1 MQMSRLAKSS
11 AKWGLPLVALLVLGA
26 CGGSD
31 SSSQDS
37 SSQDTSTQDTSVD
50 SENSIAPG
58 EVSYEAFCKSA
69 SANDSDLP
77 QIESTDDAA
86 AITTKI
92 NALAAALSDTASK
105 APTEIKSA
113 ADKVAAAA
121 QAMAD
126 SLKSDPSL
134 DSFDAVVTKFAT
146 PDIDAATESINKFV
160 SEKCVATK

>member
-1 MQMSRLAKSS
+1 MNVTSQRLLSMRSTIKRS
-11 AKWGLPLVALLVLGA
+11 LPLVALLALGA
-26 CGGSD
+26 CGGS
-31 SSSQDS
+31 SSSSD
-37 SSQDTSTQDTSVD
+37 DTSNA
-50 SENSIAPG
+50 SESTTATG
-58 EVSYEAFCKSA
+58 EVSYTEFCA
-69 SANDSDLP
+69 AADANNSKLP

-105 APTEIKSA
+105 APAEIKSA

-134 DSFDAVVTKFAT
+134 DSFDAVVAKYAT
-146 PDIDAATESINKFV
+146 PEIDAATESINKLV
-160 SEKCVATK
+160 SEKCGASK

>member
-1 MQMSRLAKSS
+1 MNVTSQRLLSMRSTIKRS
-11 AKWGLPLVALLVLGA
+11 LPLVALLALGA
-26 CGGSD
+26 CGGS
-31 SSSQDS
+31 SSSSD
-37 SSQDTSTQDTSVD
+37 DTSVA
-50 SENSIAPG
+50 SESTTAPG
-58 EVSYEAFCKSA
+58 EVSYTEFCA
-69 SANDSDLP
+69 SADANNSKLP

-105 APTEIKSA
+105 APAEIKSA

-134 DSFDAVVTKFAT
+134 DSFDEVVAKFAT
-146 PDIDAATESINKFV
+146 PEIDAATESINKLV
-160 SEKCVATK
+160 SEKCGATK

>member
-1 MQMSRLAKSS
+1 MLFIHQRPLRRTQLVQRA
-11 AKWGLPLVALLVLGA
+11 LPLVAVLGLLA
-26 CGGSD
+26 CGGND
-31 SSSQDS
+31 AV
-37 SSQDTSTQDTSVD
+37 TQDTVVE
-50 SENSIAPG
+50 SENSIATG
-58 EVSYEAFCKSA
+58 VVSYTAFCETA

-134 DSFDAVVTKFAT
+134 DSFDEVVTKYAT
-146 PDIDAATESINKFV
+146 ADIDAATESINKFV
-160 SEKCVATK
+160 SEKCGEAK

>member
-1 MQMSRLAKSS
+1 MYVTSHRTLSLRSTIKRS
-11 AKWGLPLVALLVLGA
+11 LPLVALLVLGA
-26 CGGSD
+26 CGGTD
-31 SSSQDS
+31 SA
-37 SSQDTSTQDTSVD
+37 TQDTSNASD
-50 SENSIAPG
+50 STAAGAPV
-58 EVSYEAFCKSA
+58 EVSFEEFCSSA
-69 SANDSDLP
+69 DANNSKLP

-92 NALAAALSDTASK
+92 NALAEALSDTASK

-160 SEKCVATK
+160 SEKCGEAK

>member
-1 MQMSRLAKSS
+1 MLFVHERPLRRPDLVQRAI
-11 AKWGLPLVALLVLGA
+11 PLVAVLGLLA
-26 CGGSD
+26 CGGS
-31 SSSQDS
+31 SS
-37 SSQDTSTQDTSVD
+37 SSQDTSNASDTTAAV
-50 SENSIAPG
+50 E
-58 EVSYEAFCKSA
+58 EVSYTAFCATA

-105 APTEIKSA
+105 APSEIKSA

-134 DSFDAVVTKFAT
+134 DSFDAVVAKYAT
-146 PDIDAATESINKFV
+146 PEIDAATESINKFV
-160 SEKCVATK
+160 SEKCGEAK

>member
-1 MQMSRLAKSS
+1 MGGRRVVASYLVKGALVVGMSFLA
-11 AKWGLPLVALLVLGA
+11 A

-31 SSSQDS
+31 SSSSETIVDG
-37 SSQDTSTQDTSVD
+37 DEPVVSTV
-50 SENSIAPG
+50 AG
-58 EVSYEAFCKSA
+58 EVSYTEFCA
-69 SANDSDLP
+69 SADANNSKLP
-77 QIESTDDAA
+77 EIESTDDAA

-105 APTEIKSA
+105 APAEIKSA

-134 DSFDAVVTKFAT
+134 DSFDAVVAKFAT
-146 PDIDAATESINKFV
+146 PEIDAASDAINKLV
-160 SEKCVATK
+160 SEKCGATK

>member
-1 MQMSRLAKSS
+1 ML
-11 AKWGLPLVALLVLGA
+11 GLLA
-26 CGGSD
+26 CGGND
-31 SSSQDS
+31 SA
-37 SSQDTSTQDTSVD
+37 TQDTTSAPD
-50 SENSIAPG
+50 STAAGAPV
-58 EVSYEAFCKSA
+58 EVSFEEFCSSA
-69 SANDSDLP
+69 DANNSKLP

-160 SEKCVATK
+160 SEKCGEAK

>member
-1 MQMSRLAKSS
+1 MGGRRVVTSHLVRGALVVGFSFLA
-11 AKWGLPLVALLVLGA
+11 A

-31 SSSQDS
+31 SS
-37 SSQDTSTQDTSVD
+37 TSEAIVDGDASVV
-50 SENSIAPG
+50 STIAG
-58 EVSYEAFCKSA
+58 EVSYTEFCA
-69 SANDSDLP
+69 SADANNSKLP

-105 APTEIKSA
+105 APAEVKSA

-134 DSFDAVVTKFAT
+134 DSFDAVVAKYAT
-146 PDIDAATESINKFV
+146 PEIDAATESINKLV
-160 SEKCVATK
+160 SEKCGASK

>member
-1 MQMSRLAKSS
+1 MRSTIKRS
-11 AKWGLPLVALLVLGA
+11 LPLLALLVLGA
-26 CGGSD
+26 CGGND
-31 SSSQDS
+31 SA
-37 SSQDTSTQDTSVD
+37 TQDTSNASD
-50 SENSIAPG
+50 STAAGAPV
-58 EVSYEAFCKSA
+58 EVSFEEFCSSA
-69 SANDSDLP
+69 DANNSKLP

-92 NALAAALSDTASK
+92 NALAEALSDTASK

-160 SEKCVATK
+160 SEKCGEAK

>member
-1 MQMSRLAKSS
+1 ML
-11 AKWGLPLVALLVLGA
+11 GLLA
-26 CGGSD
+26 CGGND
-31 SSSQDS
+31 SA
-37 SSQDTSTQDTSVD
+37 TQDTTSAPD
-50 SENSIAPG
+50 STAAGAPV
-58 EVSYEAFCKSA
+58 EVSYEEFCSSA
-69 SANDSDLP
+69 DANNSKLP

-160 SEKCVATK
+160 SEKCGEAK

>member
-1 MQMSRLAKSS
+1 
-11 AKWGLPLVALLVLGA
+11 VALLVLGA
-26 CGGSD
+26 CGGS
-31 SSSQDS
+31 SS
-37 SSQDTSTQDTSVD
+37 STQDTSSASD
-50 SENSIAPG
+50 TTTATG
-58 EVSYEAFCKSA
+58 EVSYTAFCETA

-134 DSFDAVVTKFAT
+134 DSFDAVVAKYAT
-146 PDIDAATESINKFV
+146 PEIDAATESINKFV
-160 SEKCVATK
+160 SEKCGEAK

>member
-1 MQMSRLAKSS
+1 MRSTIKR
-11 AKWGLPLVALLVLGA
+11 GLPLVALLVLGA
-26 CGGSD
+26 CGGS
-31 SSSQDS
+31 SS
-37 SSQDTSTQDTSVD
+37 STQDTSSASD
-50 SENSIAPG
+50 TTTATG
-58 EVSYEAFCKSA
+58 EVSYTAFCETA

-105 APTEIKSA
+105 APAEIKSA

-134 DSFDAVVTKFAT
+134 DSFDAVVAKYAT
-146 PDIDAATESINKFV
+146 PEIDAATESINKLV
-160 SEKCVATK
+160 SEKCGATK

>member
-1 MQMSRLAKSS
+1 MPFVHQRPSRRIHLIKR
-11 AKWGLPLVALLVLGA
+11 GLPLVAMLGLLA
-26 CGGSD
+26 CGGND
-31 SSSQDS
+31 SA
-37 SSQDTSTQDTSVD
+37 TQDTTSAPD
-50 SENSIAPG
+50 STAAGAPV
-58 EVSYEAFCKSA
+58 EVSYEEFCSSA
-69 SANDSDLP
+69 DANNSKLP

-92 NALAAALSDTASK
+92 NALAEALSDTASK

-160 SEKCVATK
+160 SEKCGEAK

>member
-1 MQMSRLAKSS
+1 MSQFMQMSRLAKSS
-11 AKWGLPLVALLVLGA
+11 AKWGLPVVALLVLGA

-31 SSSQDS
+31 SS
-37 SSQDTSTQDTSVD
+37 TQDTSVD
-50 SENSIAPG
+50 SENSTAPG
-58 EVSYEAFCKSA
+58 EVSYTEFCA
-69 SANDSDLP
+69 SADANNSKLP

-105 APTEIKSA
+105 APAEIKSA
-113 ADKVAAAA
+113 ADKVSAAA

-134 DSFDAVVTKFAT
+134 DSFDAVVAKYAT
-146 PDIDAATESINKFV
+146 PEIDAATESINKLV
-160 SEKCVATK
+160 SEKCGATK

>member
-1 MQMSRLAKSS
+1 MSYEEFCSS
-11 AKWGLPLVALLVLGA
+11 ADAN
-26 CGGSD
+26 
-31 SSSQDS
+31 
-37 SSQDTSTQDTSVD
+37 
-50 SENSIAPG
+50 NS
-58 EVSYEAFCKSA
+58 K
-69 SANDSDLP
+69 LP

-105 APTEIKSA
+105 APAEIKSA

-134 DSFDAVVTKFAT
+134 DSFDAVVAKYAT
-146 PDIDAATESINKFV
+146 PEIDAATESINKLV
-160 SEKCVATK
+160 SEKCGASK

>member
-1 MQMSRLAKSS
+1 MNVTSQRLLSMRSTIKR
-11 AKWGLPLVALLVLGA
+11 GLPLVALLVLGA
-26 CGGSD
+26 CGGS
-31 SSSQDS
+31 SSSSD
-37 SSQDTSTQDTSVD
+37 DTSNA
-50 SENSIAPG
+50 SENTTAVG
-58 EVSYEAFCKSA
+58 EVSYTEFCA
-69 SANDSDLP
+69 SADANNSKHP

-105 APTEIKSA
+105 APAEIKSA

-134 DSFDAVVTKFAT
+134 DSFDAVVAKYAT
-146 PDIDAATESINKFV
+146 PEIDAATESINKLV
-160 SEKCVATK
+160 SEKCGAAK

>member
-1 MQMSRLAKSS
+1 MRSTIKRS
-11 AKWGLPLVALLVLGA
+11 LPLVALLALGA
-26 CGGSD
+26 CGGS
-31 SSSQDS
+31 SSSSD
-37 SSQDTSTQDTSVD
+37 DTSNA
-50 SENSIAPG
+50 SESTVAIG
-58 EVSYEAFCKSA
+58 EVSYTEFCA
-69 SANDSDLP
+69 SADANNSKLP

-105 APTEIKSA
+105 APAEIKSA

-134 DSFDAVVTKFAT
+134 DSFDAVVAKYAT
-146 PDIDAATESINKFV
+146 PEIDAATESINKLV
-160 SEKCVATK
+160 SEKCGATK

>member
-1 MQMSRLAKSS
+1 MNVTSQRLLSTRSTIKR
-11 AKWGLPLVALLVLGA
+11 GLPLVALLVLGA
-26 CGGSD
+26 CGGS
-31 SSSQDS
+31 SSSSD
-37 SSQDTSTQDTSVD
+37 DTSNA
-50 SENSIAPG
+50 SENTTAVG
-58 EVSYEAFCKSA
+58 EVSYTEFCA
-69 SANDSDLP
+69 SADANNSKLP

-105 APTEIKSA
+105 APAEIKSA

-134 DSFDAVVTKFAT
+134 DSFDAVVAKYAT
-146 PDIDAATESINKFV
+146 PEIDAATESINKLV
-160 SEKCVATK
+160 SEKCGASK

>member
-1 MQMSRLAKSS
+1 MNVTSQRLLSMRSTIKRS
-11 AKWGLPLVALLVLGA
+11 LPLVALLALGA
-26 CGGSD
+26 CGGS
-31 SSSQDS
+31 SS
-37 SSQDTSTQDTSVD
+37 STQDTAVV
-50 SENSIAPG
+50 SENSTAPG
-58 EVSYEAFCKSA
+58 EVSYTEFCA
-69 SANDSDLP
+69 SADANNSKLP

-105 APTEIKSA
+105 APAEIKSA

-134 DSFDAVVTKFAT
+134 DSFDAVVAKYAT
-146 PDIDAATESINKFV
+146 PEIDAATESINKLV
-160 SEKCVATK
+160 SEKCGATK

>member
-1 MQMSRLAKSS
+1 MYVTSHRTLSLRSTIKRS
-11 AKWGLPLVALLVLGA
+11 LPLVALLVLGA
-26 CGGSD
+26 CGGND
-31 SSSQDS
+31 SA
-37 SSQDTSTQDTSVD
+37 TQDTSNASD
-50 SENSIAPG
+50 STAAGAPV
-58 EVSYEAFCKSA
+58 EVSFEEFCSSA
-69 SANDSDLP
+69 DANNSKLP

-92 NALAAALSDTASK
+92 NALAEALSDTASK

-134 DSFDAVVTKFAT
+134 DSFDAVVAKYAT
-146 PDIDAATESINKFV
+146 PEIDAATESINKLV
-160 SEKCVATK
+160 SEKCGAAK

>member
-1 MQMSRLAKSS
+1 MNVTSQRLLSMRSTIKRS
-11 AKWGLPLVALLVLGA
+11 LPLVALLALGA
-26 CGGSD
+26 CGGSN
-31 SSSQDS
+31 SA
-37 SSQDTSTQDTSVD
+37 TQDTTSA
-50 SENSIAPG
+50 SENTIATG
-58 EVSYEAFCKSA
+58 EVSYTAFCESA
-69 SANDSDLP
+69 SANDSKLP

-134 DSFDAVVTKFAT
+134 DSFDAVVAKYAT
-146 PDIDAATESINKFV
+146 PEIDAATESINKLV
-160 SEKCVATK
+160 SEKCGATK

>member
-1 MQMSRLAKSS
+1 MLFVHQRPFRRTHLIKR
-11 AKWGLPLVALLVLGA
+11 GLPLVAMLGLLA
-26 CGGSD
+26 CGGND
-31 SSSQDS
+31 SA
-37 SSQDTSTQDTSVD
+37 TQDTTSVSD
-50 SENSIAPG
+50 STTAGAPV
-58 EVSYEAFCKSA
+58 EVSYTAFCESA
-69 SANDSDLP
+69 SANNSKLP

-121 QAMAD
+121 QVMAD

-134 DSFDAVVTKFAT
+134 DSFDAVVAKFAT

-160 SEKCVATK
+160 SEKCGATK

>member
-1 MQMSRLAKSS
+1 MLSSHPRNIRRNRLMKRGIPLLAML
-11 AKWGLPLVALLVLGA
+11 GLLA
-26 CGGSD
+26 CGGSS

-37 SSQDTSTQDTSVD
+37 SNA
-50 SENSIAPG
+50 SENTTATG
-58 EVSYEAFCKSA
+58 EVSYTAFCESA
-69 SANDSDLP
+69 SANDSKLP

-113 ADKVAAAA
+113 ADKVATAA
-121 QAMAD
+121 QTMAD

-134 DSFDAVVTKFAT
+134 DSFDSVVAKFAT

-160 SEKCVATK
+160 SEKCGATK

>member
-1 MQMSRLAKSS
+1 
-11 AKWGLPLVALLVLGA
+11 VALLVLGA
-26 CGGSD
+26 CGGS
-31 SSSQDS
+31 SS
-37 SSQDTSTQDTSVD
+37 STQDTSSASD
-50 SENSIAPG
+50 TTTATG
-58 EVSYEAFCKSA
+58 EVSYTAFCETA

-105 APTEIKSA
+105 APAEIKSA

-134 DSFDAVVTKFAT
+134 DSFDAVVAKYAT
-146 PDIDAATESINKFV
+146 PDIDAATESINKLV
-160 SEKCVATK
+160 SEKCGAAK

>member
-1 MQMSRLAKSS
+1 MNVTSQRLLSMRSTIKRS
-11 AKWGLPLVALLVLGA
+11 LPLVALLVLGA
-26 CGGSD
+26 CGGS
-31 SSSQDS
+31 SSSSD
-37 SSQDTSTQDTSVD
+37 DTSVA
-50 SENSIAPG
+50 SESTTATG
-58 EVSYEAFCKSA
+58 EVSYTEFCA
-69 SANDSDLP
+69 SADANNSKLP

-105 APTEIKSA
+105 APAEIKSA

-134 DSFDAVVTKFAT
+134 DSFDAVVAKYAT
-146 PDIDAATESINKFV
+146 PEIDAATESINKLV
-160 SEKCVATK
+160 SEKCGATK

>member
-1 MQMSRLAKSS
+1 MNVTSQRLLSMRSTIKRS
-11 AKWGLPLVALLVLGA
+11 LPIVALLVLGA

-31 SSSQDS
+31 SS
-37 SSQDTSTQDTSVD
+37 TQDTSNA
-50 SENSIAPG
+50 SENTTATG
-58 EVSYEAFCKSA
+58 EVSYTEFCTSA
-69 SANDSDLP
+69 SANDSKLP

-92 NALAAALSDTASK
+92 NALAAALSDTAGK
-105 APTEIKSA
+105 APAEIKSA

-134 DSFDAVVTKFAT
+134 NSFDAVVAKYAT

-160 SEKCVATK
+160 SEKCGATK

>member
-1 MQMSRLAKSS
+1 MNVTSQRLLSMRSTIKRS
-11 AKWGLPLVALLVLGA
+11 LPLVALLALGA
-26 CGGSD
+26 CGGSN
-31 SSSQDS
+31 SA
-37 SSQDTSTQDTSVD
+37 TQDTTSA
-50 SENSIAPG
+50 SENTIATG
-58 EVSYEAFCKSA
+58 EASYTAFCESA
-69 SANDSDLP
+69 SANDSKLP

-134 DSFDAVVTKFAT
+134 DSFDAVVAKYAT
-146 PDIDAATESINKFV
+146 PEIDAATESINKLV
-160 SEKCVATK
+160 SEKCGATK

>member
-1 MQMSRLAKSS
+1 MLSSHPRNIRRNRLMKR
-11 AKWGLPLVALLVLGA
+11 GLPLVAMLGLLA
-26 CGGSD
+26 CGGND
-31 SSSQDS
+31 SA
-37 SSQDTSTQDTSVD
+37 TQDTTSA
-50 SENSIAPG
+50 SENTTATG
-58 EVSYEAFCKSA
+58 EVSYTAFCESA
-69 SANDSDLP
+69 RANDSKLP

-105 APTEIKSA
+105 APAEVKSA

-134 DSFDAVVTKFAT
+134 DSFDAVVAKYAT
-146 PDIDAATESINKFV
+146 PEIDAATESINKLV
-160 SEKCVATK
+160 SEKCGATK

>member
-1 MQMSRLAKSS
+1 MNVTSQRLLSMRSTIKR
-11 AKWGLPLVALLVLGA
+11 GLPLVALLVLGA
-26 CGGSD
+26 CGGS
-31 SSSQDS
+31 SSSSD
-37 SSQDTSTQDTSVD
+37 DTSNA
-50 SENSIAPG
+50 SENTTAVG
-58 EVSYEAFCKSA
+58 EVSYTEFCA
-69 SANDSDLP
+69 SADANNSKLP

-105 APTEIKSA
+105 APAEIKSA

-134 DSFDAVVTKFAT
+134 DSFDAVVAKYAT
-146 PDIDAATESINKFV
+146 PEIDAATESINKLV
-160 SEKCVATK
+160 SEKCGASK

>member
-1 MQMSRLAKSS
+1 MSVFSQQFPFIRSTVKRS
-11 AKWGLPLVALLVLGA
+11 LPLVALLVLGA
-26 CGGSD
+26 CGGS
-31 SSSQDS
+31 SS
-37 SSQDTSTQDTSVD
+37 SSQDTAAV
-50 SENSIAPG
+50 SENSSAPG
-58 EVSYEAFCKSA
+58 EVSYTEFCA
-69 SANDSDLP
+69 SADANNSKLP

-92 NALAAALSDTASK
+92 NALAAALGDTASK
-105 APTEIKSA
+105 APAEIKSA

-134 DSFDAVVTKFAT
+134 DAFDAVVAKYAT

-160 SEKCVATK
+160 SEKCGVAK

>member
-1 MQMSRLAKSS
+1 MNVTSQRLLSMRSTIKRS
-11 AKWGLPLVALLVLGA
+11 LPLVALLVLGA

-31 SSSQDS
+31 SS
-37 SSQDTSTQDTSVD
+37 TQDTSNA
-50 SENSIAPG
+50 SENTTVTG
-58 EVSYEAFCKSA
+58 EVSYTEFCTSA
-69 SANDSDLP
+69 SANDSKLP

-92 NALAAALSDTASK
+92 NALAAALSDTAGK
-105 APTEIKSA
+105 APAEIKSA

-134 DSFDAVVTKFAT
+134 NSFDAVVAKYAT

-160 SEKCVATK
+160 SEKCGATK

>member
-1 MQMSRLAKSS
+1 MSQFMQMSRLAKSS
-11 AKWGLPLVALLVLGA
+11 AKWGLPVVALLVPGA
-26 CGGSD
+26 CGGSY

-37 SSQDTSTQDTSVD
+37 STQDTSVD
-50 SENSIAPG
+50 SENSTAPG
-58 EVSYEAFCKSA
+58 EVSYTEFCA
-69 SANDSDLP
+69 SADANNSKLP

-105 APTEIKSA
+105 APAEIKSA

-134 DSFDAVVTKFAT
+134 DSFDAVVAKYAT
-146 PDIDAATESINKFV
+146 PEIDAATESINKLV
-160 SEKCVATK
+160 SEKCGATK

>member
-1 MQMSRLAKSS
+1 MLSPHPRNIRRTRLMKRGIPLLAIL
-11 AKWGLPLVALLVLGA
+11 GLVA
-26 CGGSD
+26 CGGSN
-31 SSSQDS
+31 S
-37 SSQDTSTQDTSVD
+37 STQDTAVAP
-50 SENSIAPG
+50 ENSTVGAPG
-58 EVSYEAFCKSA
+58 EVSYTEFCA
-69 SANDSDLP
+69 SADANNSKLP

-105 APTEIKSA
+105 APAEVKSA

-134 DSFDAVVTKFAT
+134 DSFDAVVAKYAT
-146 PDIDAATESINKFV
+146 PEIDAATESINKLV
-160 SEKCVATK
+160 SEKCGATK

>member
-1 MQMSRLAKSS
+1 MPFVHQRPSRRIQLIKR
-11 AKWGLPLVALLVLGA
+11 GLPLVAMLGLLA
-26 CGGSD
+26 CGGND
-31 SSSQDS
+31 SA
-37 SSQDTSTQDTSVD
+37 TQDTSNASD
-50 SENSIAPG
+50 STAAGAPV
-58 EVSYEAFCKSA
+58 EVSFEEFCSSA
-69 SANDSDLP
+69 DANNSKLP

-92 NALAAALSDTASK
+92 DALAATLSDTASK

-160 SEKCVATK
+160 SEKCGEAK

>member
-1 MQMSRLAKSS
+1 MSQFTQMSRLAKSS

-31 SSSQDS
+31 SSSQD
-37 SSQDTSTQDTSVD
+37 TSVD

-58 EVSYEAFCKSA
+58 EVSYEAFCNSA

-77 QIESTDDAA
+77 QIESTDDAE

-134 DSFDAVVTKFAT
+134 DSFDAVVAKYAT
-146 PDIDAATESINKFV
+146 PDIDAATEAINKFV
-160 SEKCVATK
+160 SEKCGATK